1 MEMGSIIVK
10 QEEPVLAKKI
20 KYSEETNKKNPFSAL
35 LPTEKM
41 CLKVLKFNGCVKK
54 VCSIR

>member
-20 KYSEETNKKNPFSAL
+20 KYSEETEQKNPFSAL
-35 LPTEKM
+35 LPTKDVSESFK
-41 CLKVLKFNGCVKK
+41 
-54 VCSIR
+54 I